1 MGDLFTRDILND
13 VYSTEE
19 EGRAPRETI
28 FSQPERELAEPL
40 HLGIRSLAEKAT
52 GLDLHPE
59 GVLEK
64 AASWAGSLKD
74 PKKIVELAKTGVKLP
89 EIMKA
94 IAPTGRE
101 VLRGVGAGV
110 ALEAAEK
117 NQFGPIGTMVA
128 VVIGDV
134 AGHGLGA
141 GLSGAKKLITQPKK
155 TLSKVAAAFT
165 SKDKV
170 QFQQEIIKDFRD
182 AGLQADLGTI
192 TDSNLI
198 KWTQSRLAQSGLSGK
213 ALDEFRHELTDQ
225 VKREYKELAES
236 LGNAKF
242 ANSLEAGE
250 VVQEGIRSIRDA
262 DLAAT
267 RQLYSNANKA
277 LKEAAFVDSNRLAK
291 TINRIENELKPG
303 AIKSTE
309 QQSVLNALGKLKH
322 DLYDSEGNLLFAK
335 VKDLMNNKIALSDI
349 INYEVQ
355 GGAKQLLKEV
365 VNELDRAIISH
376 GKENPSFVKN
386 YVNANKKF
394 SQHAKTF
401 RNKDVNMILRT
412 QNPEQILTRM
422 NSVSGI
428 RTLGNIL
435 SKTHEGREIFD
446 GLKKMKLDDVIGN
459 NLVDSTTQQV
469 KLGTFSKLLQKGKNR
484 ELIKEVLKPE
494 AFKRLERLQKNAGRL
509 AEAAD
514 KFYNASK
521 SGAVAA
527 DAAILYK
534 GVSDIAN
541 LLYGNPWPIMKT
553 SGGLLG
559 ARKLSQLLADPEFL
573 KLTEEAI
580 LASEKGGQR
589 ELIDAF
595 EKLRPYILQ
604 AMQLSSE

>member
-1 MGDLFTRDILND
+1 
-13 VYSTEE
+13 
-19 EGRAPRETI
+19 
-28 FSQPERELAEPL
+28 
-40 HLGIRSLAEKAT
+40 
-52 GLDLHPE
+52 
-59 GVLEK
+59 
-64 AASWAGSLKD
+64 
-74 PKKIVELAKTGVKLP
+74 
-89 EIMKA
+89 
-94 IAPTGRE
+94 
-101 VLRGVGAGV
+101 
-110 ALEAAEK
+110 
-117 NQFGPIGTMVA
+117 
-128 VVIGDV
+128 
-134 AGHGLGA
+134 
-141 GLSGAKKLITQPKK
+141 
-155 TLSKVAAAFT
+155 
-165 SKDKV
+165 
-170 QFQQEIIKDFRD
+170 
-182 AGLQADLGTI
+182 
-192 TDSNLI
+192 
-198 KWTQSRLAQSGLSGK
+198 
-213 ALDEFRHELTDQ
+213 
-225 VKREYKELAES
+225 
-236 LGNAKF
+236 
-242 ANSLEAGE
+242 
-250 VVQEGIRSIRDA
+250 
-262 DLAAT
+262 
-267 RQLYSNANKA
+267 
-277 LKEAAFVDSNRLAK
+277 
-291 TINRIENELKPG
+291 
-303 AIKSTE
+303 
-309 QQSVLNALGKLKH
+309 
-322 DLYDSEGNLLFAK
+322 
-335 VKDLMNNKIALSDI
+335 
-349 INYEVQ
+349 
-355 GGAKQLLKEV
+355 
-365 VNELDRAIISH
+365 
-376 GKENPSFVKN
+376 
-386 YVNANKKF
+386 
-394 SQHAKTF
+394 
-401 RNKDVNMILRT
+401 
-412 QNPEQILTRM
+412 M